1 MTVKTQNTHFVSVP
15 PRSSGADI
23 HAAINRLDG
32 GDEEVGIMA
41 AGLEFATPREVCG
54 LRALLDHASANAA
67 RVEFDC
73 PSKETVHRYLERV
86 DFYKDLPGNVELSKA
101 RPKIRRTSREGNL
114 IELVRIGGCDDVEQL
129 MDRVSKVAARQLK
142 SRHLAMAFAT
152 AIGAA
157 TENVVEHA
165 NSPTGALVTA
175 QRYATTGLELA
186 VVDLGDG
193 IPKTLARNRE
203 HRELDDLSAVAHAL
217 EDGVSSIRGEGRGTG
232 LWELRET
239 VRKGGN
245 STLGI
250 GSGEAELSL
259 SWEDGDAVQNASIPA
274 HPIRGTWIW
283 VRLEG

>member
-1 MTVKTQNTHFVSVP
+1 MTVKTQNTLVVSVP

-32 GDEEVGIMA
+32 GDEEVRLMA
-41 AGLEFATPREVCG
+41 GSLSFVTPREVCG
-54 LRALLDHASANAA
+54 LRALIDHAAVNAG
-67 RVEFDC
+67 RVELDC
-73 PSKETVHRYLERV
+73 PTSGQVHRYLERV
-86 DFYKDLPGNVELSKA
+86 NFYDDLPANVELS
-101 RPKIRRTSREGNL
+101 RPRPRIRRIAREGNL
-114 IELVRIGGCDDVEQL
+114 IELVRIEGCDDVEKL
-129 MDRVSKVAARQLK
+129 MDRVSKVAAGQLK

-165 NSPTGALVTA
+165 QSPIGALVAA
-175 QRYATTGLELA
+175 QRYERTGLELA
-186 VVDLGDG
+186 VVDLGAG
-193 IPKTLARNRE
+193 IPATLARNAE
-203 HRELDDLSAVAHAL
+203 HRGLDDLSAVERAL
-217 EDGVSSIRGEGRGTG
+217 KEGVSSVEGEDRGTG
-232 LWELRET
+232 LWELSET

-250 GSGEAELSL
+250 ASGAAELSI
-259 SWEDGDAVQNASIPA
+259 SWEGSNAARNASTPV

>member
-1 MTVKTQNTHFVSVP
+1 MTVKTQNTHFVSVH

-23 HAAINRLDG
+23 HAAINHLEG
-32 GDEEVGIMA
+32 GEEVGIMA
-41 AGLEFATPREVCG
+41 ASLEFATPREVCG
-54 LRALLDHASANAA
+54 LRALLDHASANAR

-73 PSKETVHRYLERV
+73 PSKEDVHRYLERV
-86 DFYKDLPGNVELSKA
+86 DFYKRLPANVELSKP
-101 RPKIRRTSREGNL
+101 RPRIRRTSRERSL
-114 IELVRIGGCDDVEQL
+114 IELVRVSGCEDVERL
-129 MDRVSKVAARQLK
+129 MNRVSKIAAGQLK

-165 NSPTGALVTA
+165 ASPIGALVAA
-175 QRYATTGLELA
+175 QRYARTGLELA
-186 VVDLGDG
+186 VVDLGEG
-193 IPKTLARNRE
+193 IPKTLTRNPE
-203 HRELDDLSAVAHAL
+203 HHELDDLSAVARAL
-217 EDGVSSIRGEGRGTG
+217 EDGVSSIAGEGRGTG
-232 LWELRET
+232 LWELREA

-250 GSGEAELSL
+250 GSGEAELSIG
-259 SWEDGDAVQNASIPA
+259 WEDDDAIQNASTPA